1 MRKREIAAVIMS
13 PFGSGAPAA
22 GDRRALDFGVEVKT
36 GTS

>member
-13 PFGSGAPAA
+13 PCGSGAPAP
-22 GDRRALDFGVEVKT
+22 GDRVVDFGVKVKI

>member
-13 PFGSGAPAA
+13 PCGSGAPAP
-22 GDRRALDFGVEVKT
+22 GDRRVLDFGVELKT